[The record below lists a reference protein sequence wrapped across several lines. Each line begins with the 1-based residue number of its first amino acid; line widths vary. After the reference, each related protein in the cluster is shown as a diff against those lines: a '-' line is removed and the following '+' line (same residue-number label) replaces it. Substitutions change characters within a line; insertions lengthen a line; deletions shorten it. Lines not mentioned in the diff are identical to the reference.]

1 MIPYM
6 KTLAWVLGVILVL
19 LAMLY
24 AFMSYFDKEKQY
36 TMADVPQNSAVRV
49 IPIEHASGILEW
61 GGDAI
66 YFDPTGGPEAYEGQP
81 TASIVLITD
90 IHGDHLSSETIE
102 AVLGDA
108 TLIVPQAVK
117 DELPEALAGR
127 ATVMGNGESVE
138 VAGYSIQA
146 TPMYNLP
153 DADNADRH
161 TKGRGNGYIVEKE
174 GFRVLI
180 AGDTAG
186 TPELR
191 GMQNIGIA
199 LVPMN
204 PPYTMSVDEAA
215 DTVLEFKPK
224 TVYPYHYRTPD
235 GLSDVERFKQLV
247 NADDPSIEVVL
258 APWYGSSN

>member
-1 MIPYM
+1 MNLHM
-6 KTLAWVLGVILVL
+6 KILAWVLGVILVL
-19 LAMLY
+19 LAILY
-24 AFMSYFDKEKQY
+24 AFMSYIDKEKQD
-36 TMADVPQNSAVRV
+36 TMADVSQNSAVRV
-49 IPIEHASGILEW
+49 IPIEHASGILDW
-61 GGDAI
+61 GGDVI
-66 YFDPTGGPEAYEGQP
+66 YFDPTGGAEAYEGQSA
-81 TASIVLITD
+81 ASIVLITD

-108 TLIVPQAVK
+108 VLIVPQAVK
-117 DELPEALAGR
+117 DELPEALASR
-127 ATVMGNGESVE
+127 ATVMSNGESMD

-174 GFRVLI
+174 GTRVLI

-191 GMQNIGIA
+191 SLRDIDIA

-204 PPYTMSVDEAA
+204 LPYTMGVDEAA
-215 DTVLEFKPK
+215 DAVLDFKPK

-235 GLSDVERFKQLV
+235 GLSDVQRFKQLV
-247 NADDPSIEVVL
+247 NAGDPSLEVVL